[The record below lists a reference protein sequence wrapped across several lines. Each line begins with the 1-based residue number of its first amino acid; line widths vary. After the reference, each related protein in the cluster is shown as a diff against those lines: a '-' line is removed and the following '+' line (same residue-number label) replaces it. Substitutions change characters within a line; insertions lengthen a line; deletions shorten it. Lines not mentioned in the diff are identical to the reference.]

1 MKCKI
6 CSTENQSFCSDR
18 IMGKYDIEYYHC
30 SNCDFVQT
38 EEPYWLEEAYSKSIN
53 LSDTGYMARN
63 LSYANRL
70 TILLYFLF
78 GKNGTF
84 LDYAGGYGVFVRLMR
99 DVGFDFSWDDK
110 YTKNMF
116 SSGFEWNQQSRV
128 DSVTL
133 FEAFEHFVEPVSEIE
148 NLLKISDTIIFSTD
162 LHPDP
167 VPMPKDWWYYGLDHG
182 QHISFYSKKTFG
194 FIAKEFELNYYNVSS
209 LHILT
214 KKTIPIWKLMA
225 ARLSKFGLHKVLAKR
240 LESKTWADHRLM
252 TKVVR

>member
-1 MKCKI
+1 MKCNI
-6 CSTENQSFCSDR
+6 CGTESQAYCSER

-38 EEPYWLEEAYSKSIN
+38 EEPYWLEEAYSRSIN
-53 LSDTGYMARN
+53 LSDTGYMVRN

-70 TILLYFLF
+70 TLLLYLLF
-78 GKNGTF
+78 GKNGKF

-99 DVGFDFSWDDK
+99 DIEFDFSWDDK

-133 FEAFEHFVEPVSEIE
+133 FEAFEHFVEPMSEIE

-194 FIAKEFELNYYNVSS
+194 FIAKEFELNYYNVGS

-214 KKTIPIWKLMA
+214 KKTIPIWKLMVV
-225 ARLSKFGLHKVLAKR
+225 RLSKFGLLKVLAKR
-240 LESKTWADHRLM
+240 LDSKTWADHHLM
-252 TKVVR
+252 IKEVK

>member
-1 MKCKI
+1 MKCNI
-6 CSTENQSFCSDR
+6 CGTENQAYCSER
-18 IMGKYDIEYYHC
+18 IMDKYDIEYYHC

-38 EEPYWLEEAYSKSIN
+38 EQPYWLEEAYSKSIN

-70 TILLYFLF
+70 TILLYLLF

-99 DVGFDFSWDDK
+99 DIGFDFSWDDK

-133 FEAFEHFVEPVSEIE
+133 FEAFEHFVEPMIEIE

-182 QHISFYSKKTFG
+182 QHISFYSKKTLG
-194 FIAKEFELNYYNVSS
+194 FIAKECELNYYNVGS

-214 KKTIPIWKLMA
+214 KKTIPIWKFMV
-225 ARLSKFGLHKVLAKR
+225 ARLSRLGLHKVLVKR
-240 LESKTWADHRLM
+240 LDSKTWADHNLM
-252 TKVVR
+252 TKEVK

>member
-1 MKCKI
+1 MKCNI
-6 CSTENQSFCSDR
+6 CGTENQAYCSER

-70 TILLYFLF
+70 TILLYLLF

-99 DVGFDFSWDDK
+99 DIGFDFNWDDK

-133 FEAFEHFVEPVSEIE
+133 FEAFEHFVEPMIEIE

-167 VPMPKDWWYYGLDHG
+167 LPMPKDKKLFRKLKGLKLKF
-182 QHISFYSKKTFG
+182 SPN
-194 FIAKEFELNYYNVSS
+194 ALN
-209 LHILT
+209 
-214 KKTIPIWKLMA
+214 
-225 ARLSKFGLHKVLAKR
+225 
-240 LESKTWADHRLM
+240 E
-252 TKVVR
+252 